1 MSEPFS
7 LDSLPAPDTDRM
19 PGDPEGKLASRRGMG
34 GQEIDLQLRPERG
47 ECAALEIG
55 CVSCPARVRGQDH
68 INEDYVG
75 VMLGDLAERA
85 ARGSVIALADGVSGS
100 KGGRVAAELSVRT
113 FIDAYYGL
121 PDTLQ
126 PGVAAAR
133 ALEAIHGWLHQI
145 GRVDPALNQ
154 MAASFAA
161 LIVRRATGYLVA
173 AGDVRLYLLRDGQLT
188 QLGDDDVVPVAFGS
202 YVGHAVGMHPTLVTR
217 IETLELR
224 EGDRL
229 LMCSDGLYRRVP
241 MRELQTVL
249 AARGSALDTARRLGA
264 LALTRG
270 SQDDVTSAVLDV
282 GGLPVLDVGYLE
294 RVVGALPIPAVPDA
308 GNVVDGYLLK
318 SVLSDGFYS
327 RIFSGYDL
335 TDPTTPLALKFP
347 KPRVEQDENV
357 RQSIVRERWLAGK
370 IGDEGVLAPIPVD
383 ANRQTRLYVVMP
395 LGAGVTLEKLLTA
408 PQPMALPR
416 ALEIARH
423 LGRSIDALNRRNI
436 FHRDIKPEN
445 VLVIQGNGTRLL
457 DLGFAYMPGMQV
469 PGPDVAPGSPAYM
482 APELMK
488 DSQGDARSEVFAF
501 GVTLYRLFSGG
512 KLPYGF
518 NGRVPLYQYRLD
530 APQWLDL
537 VLEKALQP
545 DPARRYQ
552 DVLEVCAD
560 LDRFSNG
567 RDAMAPVRR
576 KPLLE
581 SDPVLFW
588 QLVAVLLLAL
598 LLWSLMRR

>member
-1 MSEPFS
+1 M
-7 LDSLPAPDTDRM
+7 PD
-19 PGDPEGKLASRRGMG
+19 DPEGRPASRRGMG

-47 ECAALEIG
+47 ECAAIEIG
-55 CVSCPARVRGQDH
+55 CFSCPARGRGQDH
-68 INEDYVG
+68 INEDFVG
-75 VMLGDLAERA
+75 VMLGDLAARV

-133 ALEAIHGWLHQI
+133 ALEAIHGWLHQM
-145 GRVDPALNQ
+145 GRVDPALTQ

-161 LIVRRATGYLVA
+161 LIVRRATAYLVA

-188 QLGDDDVVPVAFGS
+188 QVGDDDVVPVAFGS
-202 YVGHAVGMHPTLVTR
+202 YVAHAVGMLPALVTR
-217 IETLELR
+217 IETLELC

-264 LALTRG
+264 LAVTRG

-282 GGLPVLDVGYLE
+282 GSLPSLDVGYLE
-294 RVVGALPIPAVPDA
+294 RVVGVLPIPAVPDA
-308 GNVVDGYLLK
+308 GEVVDGYLLT

-327 RIFSGYDL
+327 RIFAGYDL
-335 TDPTTPLALKFP
+335 ADPNTPLALKFP
-347 KPRVEQDENV
+347 KPRVGQDENV

-370 IGDEGVLAPIPVD
+370 IDDDGVLAPMPVD
-383 ANRQTRLYVVMP
+383 ADRQTRLYVVMP
-395 LGAGVTLEKLLTA
+395 LGAGITLEKLLAA
-408 PQPMALPR
+408 PQPMALTR
-416 ALEIARH
+416 ALGIAQQ

-445 VLVIQGNGTRLL
+445 VLVMRGDSTRLI
-457 DLGFAYMPGMQV
+457 DLGFGYMPGMQL
-469 PGPDVAPGSPAYM
+469 PGPDTAPGSPAYM

-488 DSQGDARSEVFAF
+488 GAQGDARSEVFAY

-537 VLEKALQP
+537 VLEKALQA

-560 LDRFSNG
+560 LERFSIG
-567 RDAMAPVRR
+567 RDALAPIRR
-576 KPLLE
+576 KPLI
-581 SDPVLFW
+581 
-588 QLVAVLLLAL
+588 
-598 LLWSLMRR
+598 

>member
-1 MSEPFS
+1 MNEPFS
-7 LDSLPAPDTDRM
+7 PDSLSAPNTGRTPD
-19 PGDPEGKLASRRGMG
+19 DPEGRAVSRRGMG
-34 GQEIDLQLRPERG
+34 GQEIDLQLRAERG

-55 CVSCPARVRGQDH
+55 CVSCPARGRGQDH

-75 VMLGDLAERA
+75 VMLGDLAARV

-133 ALEAIHGWLHQI
+133 ALEAIHGWLHQM
-145 GRVDPALNQ
+145 GRVDPALTQ

-161 LIVRRATGYLVA
+161 LIVRRATAYLVA
-173 AGDVRLYLLRDGQLT
+173 AGDVRLYLLRDGQLI
-188 QLGDDDVVPVAFGS
+188 QVGDDDVVPVAFGS
-202 YVGHAVGMHPTLVTR
+202 YVAHAVGMLPALVTR

-264 LALTRG
+264 LAVTRG
-270 SQDDVTSAVLDV
+270 SHDDVTSAVLDV
-282 GGLPVLDVGYLE
+282 GALPSLDVGYLE
-294 RVVGALPIPAVPDA
+294 RVVGVLPIPAVPDA
-308 GNVVDGYLLK
+308 GDVVDGYLLTN
-318 SVLSDGFYS
+318 VLNDGVYS
-327 RIFSGYDL
+327 RIFAGYDL
-335 TDPTTPLALKFP
+335 ADPNTQLALKFP
-347 KPRVEQDENV
+347 KPRVGEDENV

-370 IGDEGVLAPIPVD
+370 IDDEGVLAPMPVD
-383 ANRQTRLYVVMP
+383 ADRQTRLYVVMP
-395 LGAGVTLEKLLTA
+395 LGAGITLEKLLAA
-408 PQPMALPR
+408 PQPISLPR
-416 ALEIARH
+416 ALGIAQQ
-423 LGRSIDALNRRNI
+423 LGRSIAALNRRNI

-445 VLVIQGNGTRLL
+445 VLVMRGDSTRLL
-457 DLGFAYMPGMQV
+457 DLGFGYMPGMQL

-488 DSQGDARSEVFAF
+488 GAQGDARSEVFAF

-560 LDRFSNG
+560 LERFSSG
-567 RDAMAPVRR
+567 RDALAPIRR

-588 QLVAVLLLAL
+588 QGVVVVLLAL

>member
-1 MSEPFS
+1 MNEPFS
-7 LDSLPAPDTDRM
+7 PDSLSAPNTGRPPD
-19 PGDPEGKLASRRGMG
+19 DPEGRAVSRRGMG

-47 ECAALEIG
+47 ECATLEIG
-55 CVSCPARVRGQDH
+55 CVSCPARGRGQDH

-75 VMLGDLAERA
+75 VMLGDLAARV

-133 ALEAIHGWLHQI
+133 ALEAIHGWLHQM
-145 GRVDPALNQ
+145 GRVDPALTQ

-161 LIVRRATGYLVA
+161 LIVRRATAYLVA
-173 AGDVRLYLLRDGQLT
+173 AGDVRLYLLRDGQLI
-188 QLGDDDVVPVAFGS
+188 QVGDDDVVPVAFGS
-202 YVGHAVGMHPTLVTR
+202 YVAHAVGMLPALVTR

-264 LALTRG
+264 LAVTRG
-270 SQDDVTSAVLDV
+270 SHDDVTSAVLDV
-282 GGLPVLDVGYLE
+282 GALPSLDVGYLE
-294 RVVGALPIPAVPDA
+294 RVVGVLPIPAVPDA
-308 GNVVDGYLLK
+308 GDVVDGYLLT
-318 SVLSDGFYS
+318 SVLNDGVYS
-327 RIFSGYDL
+327 RIFAGYDL
-335 TDPTTPLALKFP
+335 ADPNTQLALKFP
-347 KPRVEQDENV
+347 KPRVGEDENV

-370 IGDEGVLAPIPVD
+370 IDDEGVLAPMPVD
-383 ANRQTRLYVVMP
+383 ADRQTRLYVVMP
-395 LGAGVTLEKLLTA
+395 LGAGITLEKLLAA
-408 PQPMALPR
+408 PQPISLPR
-416 ALEIARH
+416 ALGIAQQ
-423 LGRSIDALNRRNI
+423 LGRSIAALNRRNI

-445 VLVIQGNGTRLL
+445 VLVMRGDSTRLL
-457 DLGFAYMPGMQV
+457 DLGFGYMPGMQL

-488 DSQGDARSEVFAF
+488 GAQGDARSEVFAF

-560 LDRFSNG
+560 LERFSSG
-567 RDAMAPVRR
+567 RDALAPIRR

-588 QLVAVLLLAL
+588 QGVVVVLLAL

>member
-1 MSEPFS
+1 M
-7 LDSLPAPDTDRM
+7 D
-19 PGDPEGKLASRRGMG
+19 
-34 GQEIDLQLRPERG
+34 GQEIDLQLKPERG

-55 CVSCPARVRGQDH
+55 CVSFPARARGQDY

-100 KGGRVAAELSVRT
+100 KGGRVAAELSVRA

-121 PDTLQ
+121 ADTLQ

-145 GRVDPALNQ
+145 GRVDPALQQ
-154 MAASFAA
+154 MSASFAA
-161 LIVRRATGYLVA
+161 LIVRRATAYLVA
-173 AGDVRLYLLRDGQLT
+173 AGDVRLYLLRDGQLA

-202 YVGHAVGMHPTLVTR
+202 YVAHAVGMLPTLVTR
-217 IETLELR
+217 IETLELH

-249 AARGSALDTARRLGA
+249 AARGGALETARRLGA
-264 LALTRG
+264 LAVTRG

-282 GGLPVLDVGYLE
+282 GGLPLLDVGYLE
-294 RVVGALPIPAVPDA
+294 RVVGTLPIPAVPDA
-308 GNVVDGYLLK
+308 GEVVDGYLLK

-327 RIFSGYDL
+327 RIFAGYDL
-335 TDPTTPLALKFP
+335 ADPNTPLALKFP

-370 IGDEGVLAPIPVD
+370 ISDDGVLAPMPID
-383 ANRQTRLYVVMP
+383 ADRQTRLYVVMP
-395 LGAGVTLEKLLTA
+395 LGAGVTLEKLLGA

-416 ALEIARH
+416 ALKIAQQ
-423 LGRSIDALNRRNI
+423 LGRSIDVLNRRNI

-445 VLVIQGNGTRLL
+445 VLVMWGDNTRLL
-457 DLGFAYMPGMQV
+457 DFGFGYMPGMQL
-469 PGPDVAPGSPAYM
+469 PGPDAAPGSPAYM

-488 DSQGDARSEVFAF
+488 GAQGDARSEVFAF

-518 NGRVPLYQYRLD
+518 NGRVPLYQYRRD
-530 APQWLDL
+530 APLWLDL

-545 DPARRYQ
+545 DPVRRYQ

-560 LDRFSNG
+560 LERFSSA
-567 RDAMAPVRR
+567 RDAVAPIRR

-581 SDPVLFW
+581 TDPVLFW
-588 QLVAVLLLAL
+588 QMCVVLLLAL
-598 LLWSLMRR
+598 LLWSLMRH

>member
-1 MSEPFS
+1 MNEPFS
-7 LDSLPAPDTDRM
+7 PDSLSAPNTGRTPD
-19 PGDPEGKLASRRGMG
+19 DPEGRAVSRRGMG
-34 GQEIDLQLRPERG
+34 GQEIDLQLRAERG
-47 ECAALEIG
+47 ECAALEVG
-55 CVSCPARVRGQDH
+55 CVSCPARGRGQDH

-75 VMLGDLAERA
+75 VMLGDLAARV

-133 ALEAIHGWLHQI
+133 ALEAIHGWLHQM
-145 GRVDPALNQ
+145 GRVDPALTQ

-161 LIVRRATGYLVA
+161 LIVRRATAYLVA
-173 AGDVRLYLLRDGQLT
+173 AGDVRLYLLRDGQLI
-188 QLGDDDVVPVAFGS
+188 QVGDDDVVPVAFGS
-202 YVGHAVGMHPTLVTR
+202 YVAHAVGMLPALVTR

-264 LALTRG
+264 LAVTRG
-270 SQDDVTSAVLDV
+270 SHDDVTSAVLDV
-282 GGLPVLDVGYLE
+282 GALPSLDVGYLE
-294 RVVGALPIPAVPDA
+294 RVVGVLPIPAVPDA
-308 GNVVDGYLLK
+308 GDVVDGYLLT
-318 SVLSDGFYS
+318 SVLNDGVYS
-327 RIFSGYDL
+327 RIFAGYDL
-335 TDPTTPLALKFP
+335 ADPNTQLALKFP
-347 KPRVEQDENV
+347 KPRVGEDENV

-370 IGDEGVLAPIPVD
+370 IDDEGVLAPMPVD
-383 ANRQTRLYVVMP
+383 ADRQTRLYVVMP
-395 LGAGVTLEKLLTA
+395 LGAGITLEKLLAA
-408 PQPMALPR
+408 PQPISLPR
-416 ALEIARH
+416 ALGIAQQ
-423 LGRSIDALNRRNI
+423 LGRSIAALNRRNI

-445 VLVIQGNGTRLL
+445 VLVMRGDSTRLL
-457 DLGFAYMPGMQV
+457 DLGFGYMPGMQL

-488 DSQGDARSEVFAF
+488 GAQGDARSEVFAF

-560 LDRFSNG
+560 LERFSSG
-567 RDAMAPVRR
+567 RDALAPIRR

-588 QLVAVLLLAL
+588 QGVVVVLLAL

>member
-1 MSEPFS
+1 MNEPFS
-7 LDSLPAPDTDRM
+7 QDSLPAPNTSQVPD
-19 PGDPEGKLASRRGMG
+19 DPEGRPTSGRGMD

-47 ECAALEIG
+47 ECATLEIG
-55 CVSCPARVRGQDH
+55 CVSFPARARGQDH

-100 KGGRVAAELSVRT
+100 RGGRVAAELSVRT

-121 PDTLQ
+121 ADTLQ

-145 GRVDPALNQ
+145 GRVDPALKQ
-154 MAASFAA
+154 MSASFAA
-161 LIVRRATGYLVA
+161 LIVRRATAYLVA
-173 AGDVRLYLLRDGQLT
+173 AGDVRLYLQRDGQLT

-202 YVGHAVGMHPTLVTR
+202 YVAHAVGMLPTLVTR
-217 IETLELR
+217 IETLELH

-249 AARGSALDTARRLGA
+249 AARGGA
-264 LALTRG
+264 LETAHRLNALAVTRG

-282 GGLPVLDVGYLE
+282 GGLPLLDVGYLE
-294 RVVGALPIPAVPDA
+294 RVVGTLPIPAVPDA
-308 GNVVDGYLLK
+308 GEVIDGYLLK

-327 RIFSGYDL
+327 RIFAGYDL
-335 TDPTTPLALKFP
+335 ADPNTPLALKFP

-370 IGDEGVLAPIPVD
+370 ISDDGVLAPMPID
-383 ANRQTRLYVVMP
+383 ADRQTRLYVVMP
-395 LGAGVTLEKLLTA
+395 LGSGVTLEKLLAA

-416 ALEIARH
+416 ALKIARQ
-423 LGRSIDALNRRNI
+423 LGHSIDVLNRRNI

-445 VLVIQGNGTRLL
+445 VLVMWGDSTRLL
-457 DLGFAYMPGMQV
+457 DLGFGYMPGMQL
-469 PGPDVAPGSPAYM
+469 PGPDAAPGSPAYM

-488 DSQGDARSEVFAF
+488 GALGDARSEVFAF

-518 NGRVPLYQYRLD
+518 NGRVPLYQYRPD
-530 APQWLDL
+530 APLWLDL

-545 DPARRYQ
+545 DPVRRYQ

-560 LDRFSNG
+560 LERFSSG
-567 RDAMAPVRR
+567 RDAMAPIRR

-588 QLVAVLLLAL
+588 QVVVVLLLAL
-598 LLWSLMRR
+598 LLWSLMRH